1 MKAFHPTLPLNM
13 ERLRRINFFELIF
26 RVVIGLFLILD
37 GMHILSHV
45 VQLEALFKQ
54 TMSITMADFIITFIG
69 VAHLLG
75 GTFIILGFFTRVV
88 IIIQIP
94 AILAEMYYIQPPN
107 SFLGSWE
114 IRASAILMVLMV
126 LLFLNNSGSFSLDYL
141 RKRKQSDLPVE
152 EQL

>member
-1 MKAFHPTLPLNM
+1 MKVFHPTLPLNI
-13 ERLRRINFFELIF
+13 ERFKRINFFELIF

-45 VQLEALFKQ
+45 VQLEAIFIQ
-54 TMSITMADFIITFIG
+54 TMNIKMADFIITFIG

-107 SFLGSWE
+107 SLLGSWE
-114 IRASAILMVLMV
+114 IWASAILLILMV
-126 LLFLNNSGSFSLDYL
+126 FLFVNNSGSFSLDYF
-141 RKRKQSDLPVE
+141 RKRKQTDLPVE